1 MFALNNQSYFM
12 KKNYLIIVLLFSF
25 FAVKAQ
31 NDTTV
36 NQNEKKNDV
45 KLNAASLLLGTFEAG
60 YERNLNEKSSLGIS
74 FLIPL
79 FNKEKSNEDT
89 NYSISPYYRRY
100 FGKKY
105 ASGFFVEGFTMLN
118 STDGKQI
125 TDING
130 NLTLNEESDVIDMS
144 LGLGLGGKWVTKSG
158 FIFEVNAGYGKLL
171 FNADKT
177 DHTIVAKF
185 GLQLGYRF

>member
-1 MFALNNQSYFM
+1 M
-12 KKNYLIIVLLFSF
+12 KKNFLSLVILFSLF
-25 FAVKAQ
+25 TVKAQ
-31 NDTTV
+31 NKNDTIV
-36 NQNEKKNDV
+36 NPYEKKNEF
-45 KLNAASLLLGTFEAG
+45 KLNTALLLLGTFEAD
-60 YERNLNEKSSLGIS
+60 YERNLNKNSSLGIS

-79 FNKEKSNEDT
+79 FNKEKSNEDI
-89 NYSISPYYRRY
+89 NYTISPYYRRY

-130 NLTLNEESDVIDMS
+130 NLTLNEEPDVIDMS
-144 LGLGLGGKWVTKSG
+144 IGLGLGSKWVTKSG
-158 FIFEVNAGYGKLL
+158 VTFEVNAGYGKLL

-185 GLQLGYRF
+185 GLHLGYRF